1 MPSSTNA
8 ARPHRMKKLRPLAL
22 ALLLAVGLEVLLGVL
37 FARTP
42 GARTYVPWRIVDSAA
57 AFDWAPADAPRWYRM
72 DDPTV
77 PEGDYFRAALG
88 PEVAAA
94 SPFEGALVVMNWV
107 RQGAT
112 TQEAG
117 RPIQGDPITV
127 REAMLSGTPAQCGNF
142 ATLFAASAA
151 SVGLT
156 EVRTWFLMGTDGA
169 SGEGH
174 VVNEVWA
181 AEWGKWVFVDP
192 MNNAYL
198 LLDDQP
204 TSLLEIRALVLSGQ
218 SGRLE
223 PVVGP
228 NAHTPPDGLFA
239 LYHSTMAVVALS
251 PRYDPLIDSYRPS
264 ALARLSDRLPDVAG
278 LPALVGSLD
287 ALIGGSARHVV
298 LMDDLAK
305 ARSLPLPIARAKL
318 LFAGL
323 LADGLLIV
331 GLLGWLALRGVR
343 SLLVR
348 GKDKRSAVLSSPAI
362 EKPGLSVSRKKSGR

>member
-1 MPSSTNA
+1 MLPSTNA
-8 ARPHRMKKLRPLAL
+8 TQPQRVRKLRPVAL
-22 ALLLAVGLEVLLGVL
+22 ALLLTAVMEIILGAL
-37 FARTP
+37 FSRTP
-42 GARTYVPWRIVDSAA
+42 GARTYVPWRVVESEA
-57 AFDWAPADAPRWYRM
+57 AFAWNPADAPRWFQM

-88 PEVAAA
+88 PQVDAGA
-94 SPFEGALVVMNWV
+94 SAFAQGLAIMDWV

-112 TQEAG
+112 TEEAVQ
-117 RPIQGDPITV
+117 PIQGDPISV
-127 REAMLSGTPAQCGNF
+127 REAMLSGAPAQCGNF

-181 AEWGKWVFVDP
+181 AGWGKWVLVDP

-198 LLDDQP
+198 LLDGQP
-204 TSLLEIRALVLSGQ
+204 ASLLEVRALVLSGQ
-218 SGRLE
+218 SDRLE
-223 PVVGP
+223 PIVGP
-228 NAHTPPDGLFA
+228 NAHTPPDGLFD
-239 LYHSTMAVVALS
+239 LYHSTMAVAALA
-251 PRYDPLIDSYRPS
+251 PRYNPLVDSYRPS
-264 ALARLSDRLPDVAG
+264 ALARLSDRLPNVAG

-287 ALIGGSARHVV
+287 ALINGSARHVV

-305 ARSLPLPIARAKL
+305 AASQPLPIARAKI

-323 LADGLLIV
+323 VADGILIV
-331 GLLGWLALRGVR
+331 SLGAWLALHGVR
-343 SLLVR
+343 SLIAR
-348 GKDKRSAVLSSPAI
+348 GKDERAAGQVEERHAW
-362 EKPGLSVSRKKSGR
+362 SRLR